1 MSDAKI
7 ALLPDRGVVSVT
19 GEDARKLLGGIITNS
34 LDGLPLSPAAAGIP
48 QAIHAGLLSPQG
60 KILFEFF
67 VVAWGDGLLLDVAA
81 ERAGDLVK
89 RLTLY
94 KLRAK
99 ALIKDESALIAVVAV
114 WDGAPPFSL
123 PATHYVDPRDVG
135 LGARWLP
142 PRAMIEQL
150 VAASA
155 RGETAFH
162 AYHTHRIALGI
173 PEGGK
178 DYEFGDAFP
187 HEANFDLLDGVSFEK
202 GCYVGQEI
210 VARMEHRGTVRKR
223 IVRVAG
229 ASELPATRPNV
240 KIGDV
245 VIGRLG
251 SVAGRM
257 GLAMLRLDRAIEAV
271 DKGEPITADGI
282 ALEVDA
288 AMLARQRK
296 VMADKAASA

>member
-1 MSDAKI
+1 
-7 ALLPDRGVVSVT
+7 
-19 GEDARKLLGGIITNS
+19 
-34 LDGLPLSPAAAGIP
+34 
-48 QAIHAGLLSPQG
+48 
-60 KILFEFF
+60 
-67 VVAWGDGLLLDVAA
+67 
-81 ERAGDLVK
+81 
-89 RLTLY
+89 
-94 KLRAK
+94 
-99 ALIKDESALIAVVAV
+99 
-114 WDGAPPFSL
+114 
-123 PATHYVDPRDVG
+123 
-135 LGARWLP
+135 
-142 PRAMIEQL
+142 MIEQL

-229 ASELPATRPNV
+229 ASELPATRPDV